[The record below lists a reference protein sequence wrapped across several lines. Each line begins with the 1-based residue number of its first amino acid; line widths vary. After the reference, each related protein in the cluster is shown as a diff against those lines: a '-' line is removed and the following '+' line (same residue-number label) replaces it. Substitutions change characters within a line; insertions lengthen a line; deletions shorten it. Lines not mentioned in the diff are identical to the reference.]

1 MTPKPIVTA
10 LFLFLLTNLLNG
22 QEDVLFE
29 SLPDKSDI
37 AQSSVNAMLQDRQ
50 GYLWFGTWS
59 GLWRY
64 DAYDFR
70 QFGYDA
76 GLKSSKIT
84 CLFEEPDGTLWAG
97 TRNTGLY
104 AYDRDKEVFIPASQA
119 LKCKT
124 PVNTQNI
131 TSVFR
136 DREGRLWIGSEEGLF
151 MYQPGN
157 SDLLEIPLKGITPP
171 PSENKYLYSICQ
183 TSDGCIWVAG
193 SHGLYRAQ
201 PFGKEVTPDFIQIM
215 LHPED
220 SGSQLVEYHNFAYK
234 IQPVRNQDQ
243 FLWIGT
249 KQGLKL
255 LDVGPGFMAGQRPLP
270 GKISYFEHRDSDPNG
285 LSHNFVTDICEG
297 DYPVKGAVW
306 IATMNGLNLF
316 EPGKGLFRHF
326 YARDAG
332 EGSLRSSNIRSLLF
346 DKSGLLW
353 IGTNRGASKLNP
365 HFADFSLHTLR
376 RSARSADESVSFLS
390 KTNSNLWV
398 SAFGGGLFSIPLS
411 NGSPRWN
418 QARHYSLV
426 SGYNSPVNDFISAV
440 IPDGEGFIWCVTQGA
455 GVFRF
460 REKDAP
466 AKGGPIRNTEQ
477 FTKGNGLRNTG
488 DDYLMSAAV
497 TQDGNIWMGCWDAGI
512 NIYLPSKNRI
522 VRYSETSDGKADF
535 HMYPVV
541 ALAEATEN
549 SVAYVY
555 AGTRGGG
562 LFQLRFDEQSETLTL
577 VRRIYRDGAADD
589 HIPGDFITSLLPDK
603 QQLWV
608 TTESG
613 LFCKPAD
620 SSRFRK
626 IELRNFPRASHYE
639 AVIPAGNRQYWVS
652 TQKGIGCFYM
662 EDGIV
667 RNAVFYESR
676 NGLRERNFNSGA
688 VLRLSDGQL
697 IFGGSSGLTSLFP
710 GQVKPD
716 PYEPAAVLTGFR
728 LFNRPVLAGTTTA
741 DGFQLEKSLSSLE
754 ELVLTHLDNVI
765 SIEFSALH
773 FSCPEQNYF
782 AWKLDGF
789 DPDWNYGD
797 ATQRLAH
804 YTNLPAGNYTF
815 LVKAANSDG
824 IWNQEP
830 ARLKIRV
837 LPPWWRSGW
846 AMFFYTAAFLGLL
859 YLVGK
864 IGRLRANYENR
875 IQLERIEKQKLEEV
889 NQMKL
894 IFFTN
899 ISHELKTPL
908 TLIISPLEEIISR
921 RSAGSSSLHNT
932 LSLMHRN
939 AVKLL
944 HMINQLLDIR
954 KAEAGLMKLETEEG
968 NIVQFAGE
976 ICLSFRELARQRNCQ
991 FELNPEKP
999 VIMARYDPDQLE
1011 KVCYNLL
1018 SNAFK
1023 FTQPGGTVTV
1033 YTGEEKEKNRCYIR
1047 VKDNGK
1053 GIPPDKLPYIF
1064 ERFFR
1069 AEETD
1074 LSSDEG
1080 GTGIGLSLVKMI
1092 VEQHQ
1097 GQIEVE
1103 SAPGEGS
1110 VFTVWLPLDRDS
1122 HEKVSPRANA
1132 EALESYM
1139 PVSTPVDIGEV
1150 EKNGSD
1156 ANEVPVILLVED
1168 NADIRQYLCDSFSDN
1183 YQIVEAMNGQEGLEK
1198 TLEFMP
1204 DLIICDISMPGMDGL
1219 ELTKTLKSGVE
1230 TSHIPVILLTART
1243 SLIFKIDGLEL
1254 GADDYITKPFNLKL
1268 LQLRVRNLIESRRQ
1282 LREKF
1287 ARNMANLEPETSVS
1301 AYAELDQEFLH
1312 SVEEIVQQHLSD
1324 PDFSVDDLAARLFMN
1339 RKQLY
1344 RKVKALTNQTPNEY
1358 IRSIRLQQAAQ
1369 LLRTRQFTIA
1379 EVTYRVGFQDLKY
1392 FRERFRDFY
1401 GVNPSEIV

>member
-1 MTPKPIVTA
+1 MTAKYSFIL
-10 LFLFLLTNLLNG
+10 LFFLLLTG
-22 QEDVLFE
+22 PVASQEEILFE
-29 SLPDKSDI
+29 SLPDRSEI
-37 AQSSVNAMLQDRQ
+37 AQSSVNAMLQDQQ
-50 GYLWFGTWS
+50 GYMWFGTWS

-84 CLFEEPDGTLWAG
+84 CLFEEPGGTLWAG

-104 AYDRDKEVFIPASQA
+104 AFDSGKEVFVPAGIA
-119 LKCKT
+119 LGCKN
-124 PVNTQNI
+124 PVIAQNI

-151 MYQPGN
+151 MFQPGTN
-157 SDLLEIPLKGITPP
+157 DILEIPLKGITPP

-193 SHGLYRAQ
+193 SHGLYRTQ
-201 PFGKEVTPDFIQIM
+201 PFGMEASPEFVQIM

-220 SGSQLVEYHNFAYK
+220 SDFQLIEYHNFVYK

-255 LDVGPGFMAGQRPLP
+255 LDISQGFMAGQRPLP
-270 GKISYFEHRDSDPNG
+270 GKINYFEHRGSDSDG
-285 LSHNFVTDICEG
+285 LSHNFVIDICEG
-297 DYPVKGAVW
+297 DYPVNNSVW
-306 IATMNGLNLF
+306 VATMNGLDLY
-316 EPGKGLFRHF
+316 EPDKSRFRQF
-326 YARDAG
+326 YARDSE

-346 DKSGLLW
+346 DKSGMLW
-353 IGTNRGASKLNP
+353 IGTNRGTNKLNP

-376 RSARSADESVSFLS
+376 RSVRSADESVSFIS
-390 KTNSNLWV
+390 KTSSNLWV
-398 SAFGGGLFSIPLS
+398 SAFGGGLFSIPLV
-411 NGSPRWN
+411 NGSPRWK
-418 QARHYSLV
+418 QASHFSLV
-426 SGYNSPVNDFISAV
+426 SVFNSPVNDFISAV
-440 IPDGEGFIWCVTQGA
+440 IPDGQGYLWCVTQGA

-466 AKGGPIRNTEQ
+466 PNGGPIRYTEQ
-477 FTKGNGLRNTG
+477 FTKGNGPRNTG
-488 DDYLMSAAV
+488 DDYLMSATV
-497 TQDGNIWMGCWDAGI
+497 SQDGNIWMGCWDAGI
-512 NIYLPSKNRI
+512 NIFLPSKNKI
-522 VRYSETSDGKADF
+522 VRFSETSDGKADF

-541 ALAEATEN
+541 ALAETTEN
-549 SVAYVY
+549 AVACMY

-562 LFQLRFDEQSETLTL
+562 LFQLQFDEQSETLKL
-577 VRRIYRDGAADD
+577 VRRIYRDGAAEDQMS
-589 HIPGDFITSLLPDK
+589 GDFITSLLPDK

-620 SSRFRK
+620 GKGFRK
-626 IELRNFPRASHYE
+626 VELKNFPRASHYE
-639 AVIPAGNRQYWVS
+639 AVIQAGNQQYWVS
-652 TQKGIGCFYM
+652 TQKGIGCFYL
-662 EDGIV
+662 ENGVEKD
-667 RNAVFYESR
+667 AVFYESR
-676 NGLRERNFNSGA
+676 NGLRERNFNSSA

-697 IFGGSSGLTSLFP
+697 IFGGSSGITGFFP
-710 GQVKPD
+710 EKVKPD
-716 PYEPAAVLTGFR
+716 PYEPTAVLTSFR
-728 LFNRPVLAGTTTA
+728 LFNRTVLPGATTSE
-741 DGFQLEKSLSSLE
+741 GFHLEKSLSSLDQ
-754 ELVLTHLDNVI
+754 LVLTHLDNVI

-804 YTNLPAGNYTF
+804 YTNLPAGNFTF

-846 AMFFYTAAFLGLL
+846 AILFYVAAFLGLL

-875 IQLERIEKQKLEEV
+875 IQIERIEKQKLEEI

-939 AVKLL
+939 AVRLL
-944 HMINQLLDIR
+944 QMINQLLDIR
-954 KAEAGLMKLETEEG
+954 KAEAGLMKLETEDG

-976 ICLSFRELARQRNCQ
+976 ICLSFRELARQRNYQ
-991 FELNPEKP
+991 FELTPEKP

-1033 YTGEEKEKNRCYIR
+1033 SVGEDKEKNRCFIR

-1053 GIPPDKLPYIF
+1053 GIPADKLPYIF

-1074 LSSDEG
+1074 HTGDEG
-1080 GTGIGLSLVKMI
+1080 GTGIGLSLVRTI
-1092 VEQHQ
+1092 VEQHH
-1097 GQIEVE
+1097 GEIEVE
-1103 SAPGEGS
+1103 SAPGTGS
-1110 VFTVWLPLDRDS
+1110 VFTVWLPLNPDN
-1122 HEKVSPRANA
+1122 HGENNPRTHA
-1132 EALESYM
+1132 EALESYLPDSLYEASAA
-1139 PVSTPVDIGEV
+1139 PVVQTGAREQPVV
-1150 EKNGSD
+1150 
-1156 ANEVPVILLVED
+1156 LLVED
-1168 NADIRQYLCDSFSDN
+1168 NPDIRQYLCDSFSSD
-1183 YQIVEAMNGQEGLEK
+1183 YQVIEAGDGQEGLEK
-1198 TLEFMP
+1198 TLELMP
-1204 DLIICDISMPGMDGL
+1204 DLVICDISMPGMDGL
-1219 ELTKTLKSGVE
+1219 ELTKRLKSGVE
-1230 TSHIPVILLTART
+1230 TSHIPIILLTART

-1268 LQLRVRNLIESRRQ
+1268 LQLRVRNLIESRLQ

-1287 ARNMANLEPETSVS
+1287 ARNMASLDPESGVLAFTDI
-1301 AYAELDQEFLH
+1301 DQAFLQ
-1312 SVEEIVQQHLSD
+1312 SVEQIVDQHLSN
-1324 PDFSVDDLAARLFMN
+1324 PDFSVDDLAGHLFMN

-1358 IRSIRLQQAAQ
+1358 IRSIRLQRAAR
-1369 LLRTRQFTIA
+1369 LLKTRKFTIA
-1379 EVTYRVGFQDLKY
+1379 EVTYQVGFQDLKY

-1401 GVNPSEIV
+1401 GVNPSEIA

>member
-1 MTPKPIVTA
+1 
-10 LFLFLLTNLLNG
+10 
-22 QEDVLFE
+22 
-29 SLPDKSDI
+29 
-37 AQSSVNAMLQDRQ
+37 
-50 GYLWFGTWS
+50 
-59 GLWRY
+59 
-64 DAYDFR
+64 
-70 QFGYDA
+70 
-76 GLKSSKIT
+76 
-84 CLFEEPDGTLWAG
+84 
-97 TRNTGLY
+97 LY
-104 AYDRDKEVFIPASQA
+104 AFDSGREVFVPAAEA
-119 LKCKT
+119 LGCKN
-124 PVNTQNI
+124 PVIAQNI

-157 SDLLEIPLKGITPP
+157 SDILEIPLKGITPP

-193 SHGLYRAQ
+193 SHGLYRSQ
-201 PFGKEVTPDFIQIM
+201 PFGKEATPDFIQIM
-215 LHPED
+215 LHPEE
-220 SGSQLVEYHNFAYK
+220 SNSQLIEYHNFAYK
-234 IQPVRNQDQ
+234 VQPVRNQDQ

-249 KQGLKL
+249 KQGLKM

-270 GKISYFEHRDSDPNG
+270 GNIRYFEHRDADPDG

-297 DYPVKGAVW
+297 DYPAKGAVW
-306 IATMNGLNLF
+306 IATMNGLDLF
-316 EPGKGLFRHF
+316 EPGTGQFRQF
-326 YARDAG
+326 YARDSE

-353 IGTNRGASKLNP
+353 IGTNRGANKLNP

-398 SAFGGGLFSIPLS
+398 SAFGGGLFSIPLA
-411 NGSPRWN
+411 NGTPQWK
-418 QARHYSLV
+418 QARHYNLV
-426 SGYNSPVNDFISAV
+426 SVYNAPVNDFISAV
-440 IPDGEGFIWCVTQGA
+440 IPDGQGYLWCVTQGA

-460 REKDAP
+460 REKDVP
-466 AKGGPIRNTEQ
+466 QNGGPIRKAEQ
-477 FTKGNGLRNTG
+477 FIKGIGPRSTG
-488 DDYLMSAAV
+488 DDYLMSATV

-512 NIYLPSKNRI
+512 NIFLPSKNKIIRFN
-522 VRYSETSDGKADF
+522 ETSDGKADF

-549 SVAYVY
+549 SVAYMY

-577 VRRIYRDGAADD
+577 VRRIYRDGTADD

-613 LFCKPAD
+613 LFCKPANGA
-620 SSRFRK
+620 SFRK
-626 IELRNFPRASHYE
+626 IELKNFPRASHYE
-639 AVIPAGNRQYWVS
+639 AIIPAGNQQYWVS
-652 TQKGIGCFYM
+652 TQKGIGCFYL
-662 EDGIV
+662 EDGKE
-667 RNAVFYESR
+667 RDAVFYESR

-697 IFGGSSGLTSLFP
+697 IFGGSSGLTSFFP

-716 PYEPAAVLTGFR
+716 AYEPAAVLTGFR
-728 LFNRPVLAGTTTA
+728 LFNRPVLPGTTTTE
-741 DGFQLEKSLSSLE
+741 GFQLEKSLSSLE

-824 IWNQEP
+824 VWNQVP

-846 AMFFYTAAFLGLL
+846 AMFFYAAAFLGLL

-921 RSAGSSSLHNT
+921 RSAGSNNLHNT

-954 KAEAGLMKLETEEG
+954 KAEAGLMKMAAEEG

-991 FELNPEKP
+991 FELTSEKP
-999 VIMARYDPDQLE
+999 LIMASYDPDQLE

-1033 YTGEEKEKNRCYIR
+1033 SVGEEKENNRCFIR

-1053 GIPPDKLPYIF
+1053 GIPADKLPFIF

-1074 LSSDEG
+1074 LTSDEG
-1080 GTGIGLSLVKMI
+1080 GTGIGLSLVKTI

-1103 SAPGEGS
+1103 STPGEGS
-1110 VFTVWLPLDRDS
+1110 IFTVWLPINPDNRT
-1122 HEKVSPRANA
+1122 EVNPRAHA
-1132 EALESYM
+1132 EVLESYLL
-1139 PVSTPVDIGEV
+1139 PAGAGVDSPGNQHE
-1150 EKNGSD
+1150 GD
-1156 ANEVPVILLVED
+1156 AKEQPVILLVED
-1168 NADIRQYLCDSFSDN
+1168 NPDIRQYLCDSFSAD
-1183 YQIVEAMNGQEGLEK
+1183 YQIVEAGNGYEGLEK
-1198 TLEFMP
+1198 TIEFMP

-1219 ELTKTLKSGVE
+1219 ELTRRLKSGVE

-1268 LQLRVRNLIESRRQ
+1268 LQLRVRNLIDSRRQ

-1287 ARNMANLEPETSVS
+1287 ARNMANLEPETSTP

-1312 SVEEIVQQHLSD
+1312 SVGQIVQQHLSD

-1358 IRSIRLQQAAQ
+1358 IRSIRLQQAA
-1369 LLRTRQFTIA
+1369 LLLKTRQFTIA

-1392 FRERFRDFY
+1392 FREKFRDFY
-1401 GVNPSEIV
+1401 GVNPSEMV

>member
-1 MTPKPIVTA
+1 MTAKPIIKV
-10 LFLFLLTNLLNG
+10 LFFLLLSGPLTG
-22 QEDVLFE
+22 QEEMLFE
-29 SLPDKSDI
+29 SLPDKSEI

-64 DAYDFR
+64 YAYDFR
-70 QFGYDA
+70 QFGHDS
-76 GLKSSKIT
+76 GLNSSKIT
-84 CLFEEPDGTLWAG
+84 CLFEEPGGTLWVG

-104 AYDRDKEVFIPASQA
+104 AFDSGKEVFIPANQA
-119 LKCKT
+119 LGCT
-124 PVNTQNI
+124 NPVMAQNI

-151 MYQPGN
+151 MFQPGHSN
-157 SDLLEIPLKGITPP
+157 ILEIPLKGITPP

-201 PFGKEVTPDFIQIM
+201 PFGNEVPPDFVQIM
-215 LHPED
+215 LHPE
-220 SGSQLVEYHNFAYK
+220 GSSPQLVEYHNFVYK
-234 IQPVRNQDQ
+234 VQPVRNQDQ
-243 FLWIGT
+243 FLWAGT
-249 KQGLKL
+249 KQGLKM
-255 LDVGPGFMAGQRPLP
+255 LDIGPGFMTGQRPMP
-270 GKISYFEHRDSDPNG
+270 GKISYFQHRDSDPAG

-297 DYPVKGAVW
+297 DYPGKNAVW
-306 IATMNGLNLF
+306 VATMNGLDLF
-316 EPGKGLFRHF
+316 EPGTGHFRQF
-326 YARDAG
+326 YARDSE

-353 IGTNRGASKLNP
+353 VGTNRGANKLNP
-365 HFADFSLHTLR
+365 HFADFSLHALR

-390 KTNSNLWV
+390 KTSSNLWA
-398 SAFGGGLFSIPLS
+398 SAFGGGLFSIPLE
-411 NGSPRWN
+411 NGSPQWA
-418 QARHYSLV
+418 QARHYTLV

-440 IPDGEGFIWCVTQGA
+440 IPDGQGYIWCITQGA

-466 AKGGPIRNTEQ
+466 TGGGPIRKTEQ
-477 FTKGNGLRNTG
+477 FTKGNGPRNTG
-488 DDYLMSAAV
+488 DDYLMSATV

-512 NIYLPSKNRI
+512 NIFLPSKNKI
-522 VRYSETSDGKADF
+522 VRFSATSDGKADF

-541 ALAEATEN
+541 ALSETVEN
-549 SVAYVY
+549 AVTYMY

-562 LFQLRFDEQSETLTL
+562 LFQLRFDEQSETLVL
-577 VRRIYRDGAADD
+577 VRRICRDGAADD

-620 SSRFRK
+620 GMRFRK
-626 IELRNFPRASHYE
+626 VALKNFPQASHYE
-639 AVIPAGNRQYWVS
+639 AIIPAGNSQYWVS
-652 TQKGIGCFYM
+652 TQKGIGCFYL
-662 EDGIV
+662 ENGKERD
-667 RNAVFYESR
+667 AVFYESR

-697 IFGGSSGLTSLFP
+697 IFGGSSGLTTFFP
-710 GQVKPD
+710 LQVKPD

-728 LFNRPVLAGTTTA
+728 LFNRTVLPGITTPE
-741 DGFQLEKSLSSLE
+741 GFQLEKNLSSLDQ
-754 ELVLTHLDNVI
+754 LVLTHRDNVI

-797 ATQRLAH
+797 ASQRLAH

-824 IWNQEP
+824 VWNQEP
-830 ARLKIRV
+830 ARLGIRV

-846 AMFFYTAAFLGLL
+846 AMFFYTAAFIGLL

-999 VIMARYDPDQLE
+999 VIMVRYDPDQLE

-1023 FTQPGGTVTV
+1023 FTQPGGIISVTI
-1033 YTGEEKEKNRCYIR
+1033 GEDKEQNRCFIR

-1053 GIPPDKLPYIF
+1053 GIPADKIPYIF

-1074 LSSDEG
+1074 HTGDEG
-1080 GTGIGLSLVKMI
+1080 GTGIGLSLVKML
-1092 VEQHQ
+1092 VEQHH
-1097 GQIEVE
+1097 GQIDVE
-1103 SAPGEGS
+1103 SSPGEGS
-1110 VFTVWLPLDRDS
+1110 VFTVWLPLNPDNRAA
-1122 HEKVSPRANA
+1122 ESPRARA
-1132 EALESYM
+1132 EVLQSYL
-1139 PVSTPVDIGEV
+1139 PTGNPVDHGPAGGINSEAK
-1150 EKNGSD
+1150 EQS
-1156 ANEVPVILLVED
+1156 VILLVED
-1168 NADIRQYLCDSFSDN
+1168 NPDIRQYLCDSFSAD
-1183 YQIVEAMNGQEGLEK
+1183 YQIVEAGNGQEGLDK
-1198 TLEFMP
+1198 TLEYMP

-1219 ELTKTLKSGVE
+1219 ELTKRLKSGVE
-1230 TSHIPVILLTART
+1230 TSHIPIILLTART

-1268 LQLRVRNLIESRRQ
+1268 LQLRVKNLIESRRQ

-1287 ARNMANLEPETSVS
+1287 ARNMTSLEPESSVS
-1301 AYAELDQEFLH
+1301 AFTEIDQEFLE
-1312 SVEEIVQQHLSD
+1312 SVDRIIDQYLAD
-1324 PDFSVDDLAARLFMN
+1324 PGFSVDDLAASLLMN

-1344 RKVKALTNQTPNEY
+1344 RKIKALTNQTPNDY
-1358 IRSIRLQQAAQ
+1358 IRSIRLQRAAR
-1369 LLRTRQFTIA
+1369 LLKTRQFTIA